1 MNILRSLVL
10 VGAALLLAACE
21 VGPNFLRP
29 APPAVS
35 GYAKTPL
42 PKQTA
47 SADVAGGAA
56 QRFIKGRDIPGA
68 WWKLYR
74 STALDRLIAE
84 ALKSN
89 PNLDAAQAAL
99 REAQENVYAGEGAL
113 FPTVSVNGSATREQ
127 ISGASSGLPG
137 FSPRLSVV
145 TASLDISYA
154 PDVFGGTRRA
164 VESLKAQAQYQQ
176 FQLEATYLT
185 LMSNVVTAA
194 VTDAEFRGEIA
205 ATREIIGIESQQ
217 LRLMRHQLTLGATSG
232 AAVLA
237 QEAQLAQ
244 TKASLPPLQKQLALT
259 RNQLAALTGRFPSE
273 AGPAAFNLA
282 TLHLP
287 QTLPVSLPSKLV
299 RQRPDVRAAEAQLHA
314 ASANIGV
321 AIANELPQFSIT
333 GSYGSAASSFGS
345 LFSPS
350 APVWSIGGSVLE
362 RLFDGG
368 ELLHKRRAAVAAY
381 DQAAALYRG
390 VVLGAFQNVADA
402 LRALEFDAKALK
414 SRAAAESAAKASLD
428 IARRQ
433 FQIGAIDYLTLLNA
447 DRTYEQ
453 ARINLVQAE
462 ANRFADTAALFQALG
477 GGWWNRH
484 DVSPA
489 DKGSPDRFALPLP
502 VRTP

>member
-1 MNILRSLVL
+1 MVL
-10 VGAALLLAACE
+10 AGAGLLLTACE

-29 APPAVS
+29 AAPAVS
-35 GYAKTPL
+35 GYVKAPL

-47 SADVAGGAA
+47 AAKIAGGAA
-56 QRFIKGRDIPGA
+56 QRFLRGRNIPGA
-68 WWKLYR
+68 WWRLFR
-74 STALDRLIAE
+74 SADLDRLIAA

-113 FPTVSVNGSATREQ
+113 FPTVSAAASATREQ
-127 ISGASSGLPG
+127 VPGASLGLRQP
-137 FSPRLSVV
+137 SVRLDVV
-145 TASLDISYA
+145 TASLDIAYA
-154 PDVFGGTRRA
+154 PDVFGGTRRT
-164 VESLKAQAQYQQ
+164 VESLEAQAAYQR
-176 FQLEATYLT
+176 FALEATYLT
-185 LMSNVVTAA
+185 LTSNVVTAA
-194 VTDAEFRGEIA
+194 VTDARLRDEIA
-205 ATREIIGIESQQ
+205 ATREIIGIESDQ

-237 QEAQLAQ
+237 QQAALAQ
-244 TKASLPPLQKQLALT
+244 TRASLPPLQKQLALT

-273 AGPAAFNLA
+273 AGPEAFTLA
-282 TLHLP
+282 GLHLP
-287 QTLPVSLPSKLV
+287 RNLPVSLPSQLV
-299 RQRPDVRAAEAQLHA
+299 RQRPDVRAAEAELHA

-321 AIANELPQFSIT
+321 ATANELPQFAIT
-333 GSYGSAASSFGS
+333 GAYGSTAANFAK
-345 LFSPS
+345 LLSPGTL
-350 APVWSIGGSVLE
+350 VWNIGGSVLQ

-368 ELLHKRRAAVAAY
+368 TLLHKRRAAVAAY
-381 DQAAALYRG
+381 DRAAAVYRG

-402 LRALEFDAKALK
+402 LRALEFDAETLMAQ
-414 SRAAAESAAKASLD
+414 AAAESAAKDSLD

-433 FQIGAIDYLTLLNA
+433 FHIGAIDYLTLLNA

-453 ARINLVQAE
+453 ARIALVQAQ

-477 GGWWNRH
+477 GGWWNRQ

-502 VRTP
+502 IRTP

>member
-1 MNILRSLVL
+1 MLRLLVL
-10 VGAALLLAACE
+10 MGAGLLLAACE

-29 APPAVS
+29 AAPTVPRYTKS
-35 GYAKTPL
+35 PL

-47 SADVAGGAA
+47 SADVVGGAA
-56 QRFIKGRDIPGA
+56 QHFIKDRDIPGA
-68 WWKLYR
+68 WWQLYR
-74 STALDRLIAE
+74 SAPLDQLITE

-89 PNLDAAQAAL
+89 PDLDAAQAAL

-113 FPTVSVNGSATREQ
+113 FPTVSVNGSATRER

-154 PDVFGGTRRA
+154 PDVFGGARRE
-164 VESLKAQAQYQQ
+164 VESLRAQAQYQR

-185 LMSNVVTAA
+185 LTSNVVTAA
-194 VTDAEFRGEIA
+194 VTDAELRDEIA
-205 ATREIIGIESQQ
+205 ATQEIIDVESQQ

-244 TKASLPPLQKQLALT
+244 TRASLPPLQKQLALT

-273 AGPAAFNLA
+273 ATTVAFNLA

-287 QTLPVSLPSKLV
+287 KTLPVSLPSNLV

-321 AIANELPQFSIT
+321 AVANELPQFSIT
-333 GSYGSAASSFGS
+333 GGYGSVASSFGR

-350 APVWSIGGSVLE
+350 APVWNIGGSVLE
-362 RLFDGG
+362 KLFDGG

-390 VVLGAFQNVADA
+390 VVLSAFQNVADA

-414 SRAAAESAAKASLD
+414 SQAAAESAAKASLD

-477 GGWWNRH
+477 GGWWNRQ

-489 DKGSPDRFALPLP
+489 DKGSPDRFALPFP